1 MNRLKNRLSRLLFGD
16 HPERLRPLYALAL
29 TISWPAALE
38 GLLISV
44 ISSAD
49 TMMVGGLGPQ
59 AIAAVGLAAE
69 PRMIMLIF
77 SQAVNIGTTAL
88 VARRHGARNQQ
99 GVRACLEQVIW
110 INLEI
115 GVLTT
120 LLGFTL
126 AEPFMRLAGA
136 NREILALSAVYF
148 RIIALGFI
156 PNNLQLCVCAAFRG
170 LGKTRVTMVTHL
182 TGNVVNLLFNYLLIE
197 GRLGFPRLEVAGA
210 AIATNLGMLAA
221 CMLSI
226 RYAMK
231 KSSPFRYRIKKPV
244 FDQDTVQGLRR
255 IGGSTLL
262 EMGTLRAGFLLT
274 NRIIASLGTSVF
286 AASRI
291 VSQVSGLSF
300 TLGDGVAAAG
310 VALVGQALGAGDEPR
325 AREAVSVTRRISFAA
340 SLMLVAA
347 LLPFRHALASLF
359 TQDEQVILAA
369 SAGFLVMIPAIVPQN
384 ARVVYAGCL
393 RGAGD
398 TRYVA
403 MVSLIGVGILRPLLT
418 WLFCFPLS
426 PLLPTLF
433 LMATGPW
440 WAFLLDALVRSTMLS
455 RRVRGGKWTSV
466 QLH

>member
-1 MNRLKNRLSRLLFGD
+1 MKRLKTRLSRLLLGD
-16 HPERLRPLYALAL
+16 HPELLRPLYILAL

-69 PRMIMLIF
+69 PRMMMLIL
-77 SQAVNIGTTAL
+77 SQALNIGTTAL
-88 VARRHGARNQQ
+88 VARRHGARNHQ
-99 GVRACLEQVIW
+99 GVMACLEQAMW
-110 INLEI
+110 INLGI

-126 AEPFMRLAGA
+126 ARPFMQLAGA
-136 NREILALSAVYF
+136 NEETLELSALYF

-182 TGNVVNLLFNYLLIE
+182 TSNVMNLFFNYLLIE
-197 GRLGFPRLEVAGA
+197 GRLGFPGLGVAGA
-210 AIATNLGMLAA
+210 AIATNLGTLTA
-221 CMLSI
+221 CLLSI

-231 KSSPFRYRIKKPV
+231 KSSPFRYRIKKPA
-244 FDQDTVQGLRR
+244 FDHETIQGLRR

-262 EMGTLRAGFLLT
+262 EMGTLRVGFLVT
-274 NRIIASLGTSVF
+274 NRIIATLGTNIF
-286 AASRI
+286 AATRI

-300 TLGDGVAAAG
+300 TLGDGMAAAG
-310 VALVGQALGAGDEPR
+310 VALVGQALGAKDERR
-325 AREAVSVTRRISFAA
+325 AREAVSVTRRISFVA

-347 LLPFRHALASLF
+347 LLPFRHELANLF
-359 TQDEQVILAA
+359 TQDETVIQAA

-403 MVSLIGVGILRPLLT
+403 MVSLISVGILRPLLT
-418 WLFCFPLS
+418 WLFCFPLN
-426 PLLPTLF
+426 PLLPALYLT
-433 LMATGPW
+433 ATGSW
-440 WAFLLDALVRSTMLS
+440 WAFMMDALVRSTML
-455 RRVRGGKWTSV
+455 RWRVRGGKWTSV